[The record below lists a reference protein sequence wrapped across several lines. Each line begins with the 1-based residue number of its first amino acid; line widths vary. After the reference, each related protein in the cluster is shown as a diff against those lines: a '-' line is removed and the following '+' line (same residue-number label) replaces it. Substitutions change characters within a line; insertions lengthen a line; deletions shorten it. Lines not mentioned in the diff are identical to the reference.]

1 MFLIDTNI
9 CIYAMKGL
17 FPSLN
22 RRLLEE
28 QEEIFVSSV
37 TVGELEYGAVKS
49 HWGERTRQ
57 VFQAFLANF
66 EIIPFDEMDAI
77 HFGRI
82 RADFSSS
89 GTPVGAYD
97 VMIGAQGVA
106 RNLTVI
112 THNTKEFCCIIGLN
126 VEDWVEE
133 TAHLS

>member
-9 CIYAMKGL
+9 CIYAMKGT

-22 RRLLEE
+22 RRILEE
-28 QEEIFVSSV
+28 QEKIFVSSV

-49 HWGERTRQ
+49 RWGERTRQ

-66 EIIPFDEMDAI
+66 KIIPFDEMDAI
-77 HFGRI
+77 HFGII
-82 RADFSSS
+82 RAELSLN
-89 GTPVGAYD
+89 GTPIGAYD

-112 THNTKEFCCIIGLN
+112 THNTKEFCRISGLA
-126 VEDWVEE
+126 VEDWTE
-133 TAHLS
+133 